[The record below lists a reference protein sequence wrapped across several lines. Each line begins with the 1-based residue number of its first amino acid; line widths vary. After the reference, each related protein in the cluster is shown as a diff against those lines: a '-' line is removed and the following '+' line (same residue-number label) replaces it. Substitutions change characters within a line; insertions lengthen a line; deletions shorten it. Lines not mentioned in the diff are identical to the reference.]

1 MNRTILGMG
10 VAILLIGFALI
21 GYPIAVTGQEQF
33 DPIQE
38 LGLFFLAPAF
48 GVMLIGAISDDPRV
62 TTVGGAF
69 GNPEVDLTRR
79 PTKAPVATRT
89 GIPYHPHEPVRC
101 RFCGAIITADLSQCP
116 RCARARECRTCG
128 RPLGTVLNRVTCPM
142 CARAEALC
150 NCPHVPPRAP
160 TGPVRGR
167 RA

>member
-10 VAILLIGFALI
+10 IGILLVGFILI

-33 DPIQE
+33 DLFQE
-38 LGLFFLAPAF
+38 IGLFFLAPAF

-62 TTVGGAF
+62 TTIGGAF

-79 PTKAPVATRT
+79 PAKPAGPTRT
-89 GIPYHPHEPVRC
+89 GLPYHPNEPVRC

-128 RPLGTVLNRVTCPM
+128 RPLGTVLERPTCPL
-142 CARAEALC
+142 CARTEALC
-150 NCPHVPPRAP
+150 NCPHVPVRPPVGPGRA
-160 TGPVRGR
+160 R

>member
-10 VAILLIGFALI
+10 VAILLVGFALI

-33 DPIQE
+33 DLFQE
-38 LGLFFLAPAF
+38 IGLFFLAPAF

-69 GNPEVDLTRR
+69 GNPEVDQMR
-79 PTKAPVATRT
+79 PEEKRSAPVRA
-89 GIPYHPHEPVRC
+89 GLAYHPHESVRC
-101 RFCGAIITADLSQCP
+101 RFCGAIVTADLSQCP
-116 RCARARECRTCG
+116 RCARPRECRTCG
-128 RPLGTVLNRVTCPM
+128 RPLGTVLNRVTCPL

-150 NCPHVPPRAP
+150 NCPHLPPRTP

-167 RA
+167 RT